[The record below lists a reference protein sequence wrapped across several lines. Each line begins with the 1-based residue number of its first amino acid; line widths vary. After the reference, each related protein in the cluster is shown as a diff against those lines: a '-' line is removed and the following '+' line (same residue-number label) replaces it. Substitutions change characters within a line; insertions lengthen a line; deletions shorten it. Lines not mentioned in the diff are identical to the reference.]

1 MKYAHLAIVA
11 VVAAVTPAIAQ
22 TSTVTTTGAATTSI
36 TIAPEQRTRIKTYI
50 TEHKVAPVAVKER
63 ITVGTVLPDD
73 VDLLAVPRD
82 WGPSL
87 HTYRYV
93 YSGNDVVLVEPQ
105 SRRVVQIID

>member
-1 MKYAHLAIVA
+1 MKYAYLAIVA
-11 VVAAVTPAIAQ
+11 AIAVSAPAIAQ
-22 TSTVTTTGAATTSI
+22 TSTITTTGAATTSV

-50 TEHKVAPVAVKER
+50 TEHKIAPVVVKER

-73 VDLLAVPRD
+73 VDLLAVPQD

-87 HTYRYV
+87 HTYKYV
-93 YSGNDVVLVEPQ
+93 YSGNDVVLVEPK